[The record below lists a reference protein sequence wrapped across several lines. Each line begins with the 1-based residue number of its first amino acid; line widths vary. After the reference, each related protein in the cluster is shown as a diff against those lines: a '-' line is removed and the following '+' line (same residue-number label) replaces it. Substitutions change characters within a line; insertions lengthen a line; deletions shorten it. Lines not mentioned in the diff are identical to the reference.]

1 MRQIAPIAGC
11 GALRRLAVSPSWL
24 TSNTTDYYSAPL
36 GAQTGHRSPMTL
48 ALPRALRLA
57 TLTAALGLA
66 TALPVS
72 ALDLGALTDDERN
85 AFRDEVRAYLM
96 DNPEVLMEAIGV
108 LEQRQAE
115 AQVQQDKDLVA
126 VNADDIFNDGF
137 SHVAGNPDGDYT
149 IVEFVDY
156 QCGYCRKAYEV
167 LNDLLEKDGNIRLVL
182 KEFPILS
189 EASLMSAQFAISAQQ
204 QFGDDAYKKL
214 HDELISVRGAV
225 TEDRLIELADGLG
238 LDGAAI
244 AAGMNAPEVDRILK
258 ENRDL
263 GKRLGITGTPAFVM
277 KDTMAR
283 GFMELEQM
291 EYIVSQGR
299 AAQ

>member
-1 MRQIAPIAGC
+1 
-11 GALRRLAVSPSWL
+11 
-24 TSNTTDYYSAPL
+24 
-36 GAQTGHRSPMTL
+36 MTF

-57 TLTAALGLA
+57 TLTAAIGLA

-72 ALDLGALTDDERN
+72 ALDLDALTDDERN
-85 AFRDEVRAYLM
+85 AFRDEVRAYLLE
-96 DNPEVLMEAIGV
+96 NPEVLMEAIGV

-115 AQVQQDKDLVA
+115 AQVQQDKDLVT
-126 VNADDIFNDGF
+126 VNADAIFNDGF

-167 LNDLLEKDGNIRLVL
+167 LHDLLEKDGNIRLIL

-204 QFGDDAYKKL
+204 QFGEEVYVQL
-214 HDELISVRGAV
+214 HDELIAVRGAV
-225 TEDRLIELADGLG
+225 TEERLIELADDLG

-244 AAGMNAPEVDRILK
+244 AAGMSSPEVDRVLK
-258 ENRDL
+258 ENREL